1 MNDLNNIVGHDATT
15 TFQGNQKSDI
25 HQLGIIILSLRL
37 GETIKTYHP
46 QIPASFPPEVKNFM
60 SICINENVPR
70 QLERFDCKFL
80 KRHPFILKNY
90 DQNQAASSKVVEGR
104 RRKPSNHFD
113 DEDDEDVDCMKT
125 FTDYPLQSRLNT
137 EFEVIGVVGH
147 GGFGEVLKV
156 KNKLD
161 SRFYAIKRIRTNPNS
176 NKYNQ
181 QIIREIK
188 LLSRLNHENVVR
200 YYSTWAEKYE
210 EVYENTERRRK
221 RTQSQESAHSGSP
234 KSTTHLVRFR
244 KITENNEP
252 DEISDLSSSSD
263 ESNDGCIHWCKRG
276 KNQEDDYSLSMSLSN
291 SALNDKSLSDEESSM
306 ETGEDDN
313 QMSDNDSVE
322 IEIET
327 ESDDDIEFAEFESN
341 GHVDAEIQKK
351 KPSKAVNMVRIF
363 KNNFFYLQYRNDVEL
378 PKITKKF
385 NFYRKSIYYLYTLI

>member
-1 MNDLNNIVGHDATT
+1 MNDLNSVVGQDALSTT
-15 TFQGNQKSDI
+15 QGNQKSDI
-25 HQLGIIILSLRL
+25 HQLGIILLSLRL
-37 GETIKTYHP
+37 GEAVKNYHP
-46 QIPASFPPEVKNFM
+46 QIPTNFPPEVKNFM

-70 QLERFDCKFL
+70 QLERFDCKSI

-90 DQNQAASSKVVEGR
+90 DTNQTAVANKEGR

-113 DEDDEDVDCMKT
+113 DEDDEDIDSMKT

-210 EVYENTERRRK
+210 EVYENTGRRRK
-221 RTQSQESAHSGSP
+221 RTQSQESAQS
-234 KSTTHLVRFR
+234 KFL
-244 KITENNEP
+244 
-252 DEISDLSSSSD
+252 DL
-263 ESNDGCIHWCKRG
+263 K
-276 KNQEDDYSLSMSLSN
+276 
-291 SALNDKSLSDEESSM
+291 
-306 ETGEDDN
+306 
-313 QMSDNDSVE
+313 
-322 IEIET
+322 
-327 ESDDDIEFAEFESN
+327 
-341 GHVDAEIQKK
+341 
-351 KPSKAVNMVRIF
+351 
-363 KNNFFYLQYRNDVEL
+363 
-378 PKITKKF
+378 
-385 NFYRKSIYYLYTLI
+385 